1 MKLFAMKILIWTA
14 SVWAVAA
21 TAAAETAYITDIIRV
36 SVRSGPSN
44 DQKFVA
50 GLESGQMVN
59 IVKAGEEWTLVRM
72 PNGTEGYLQSR
83 FLTSQPP
90 TKLRF
95 DQLQEKNKNLTGQVA
110 GLMEENQRLKADSE
124 KLATTIAAERQQIAS
139 LKSEFEAFK
148 KEAAHV
154 TELQAKY
161 DASKAELAEK
171 QDEIIRLENQA
182 QELLNPKN
190 IYWFL
195 AGAGVL
201 LAGFLIGFSIKRKRR
216 WSSLD

>member
-1 MKLFAMKILIWTA
+1 MKLFAIKVLIWTA

-21 TAAAETAYITDIIRV
+21 TAAAETAYITDVIRV

-124 KLATTIAAERQQIAS
+124 KLSTTIAAERQQIAS
-139 LKSEFEAFK
+139 LKGEFEAFK

-171 QDEIIRLENQA
+171 QDEIIRLENQS

>member
-1 MKLFAMKILIWTA
+1 MKLFAIKVLIWTA

-21 TAAAETAYITDIIRV
+21 TAAAETAYITDVIRV

-124 KLATTIAAERQQIAS
+124 KLSTTIAAERQQIAS
-139 LKSEFEAFK
+139 LKGEFEAFK

-171 QDEIIRLENQA
+171 QDEIIRLENQS

-201 LAGFLIGFSIKRKRR
+201 LAGFLSGFSIKRKRR

>member
-1 MKLFAMKILIWTA
+1 MKLVALKILIWIA

-21 TAAAETAYITDIIRV
+21 TAAAETAYITDVIRV

-50 GLESGQMVN
+50 GVESGQMVD

-72 PNGTEGYLQSR
+72 PNGTEGYLLSR
-83 FLTSQPP
+83 YLTSQPP
-90 TKLRF
+90 AKFRF

-110 GLMEENQRLKADSE
+110 GLMEENQRLKADNE
-124 KLATTIAAERQQIAS
+124 KLTATIAAERQQIAS

-154 TELQAKY
+154 TELRAKY

-171 QDEIIRLENQA
+171 QEEIIRLENQA

-201 LAGFLIGFSIKRKRR
+201 LAGFLFGFSIKRKRR